1 MEEETFYAVITL
13 LFIFFITGVTCI
25 YFVSK
30 FSMSLLLHVQLLLS
44 SIVIIS
50 GAVSVSSLII
60 ALRAARNK

>member
-1 MEEETFYAVITL
+1 MEEEAFYSVITL

-30 FSMSLLLHVQLLLS
+30 FSISLLLNVQLLLS

-60 ALRAARNK
+60 ALRAAKNE

>member
-1 MEEETFYAVITL
+1 MEEEAFYSVITL

-30 FSMSLLLHVQLLLS
+30 FSISLLLNVQLLLS

-60 ALRAARNK
+60 ALRAAKNK